1 MAEKAMLKRR
11 KKYLEREKEKYGRK
25 ELEKKKKE
33 NANDINVVFQSFN
46 GKVYHNHATRRHSLC

>member
-11 KKYLEREKEKYGRK
+11 KKYLEKKKSMEEKNW
-25 ELEKKKKE
+25 KKKE

-46 GKVYHNHATRRHSLC
+46 SKVYHNHATRRHSLY

>member
-11 KKYLEREKEKYGRK
+11 KKYLEKKKSMEEKNW
-25 ELEKKKKE
+25 KKKE

-46 GKVYHNHATRRHSLC
+46 SKVYHNHATRRHSLC